1 MFTPQCSHLRSG
13 SRGENAQLFLLSAF
27 HLQTLRL
34 DGESTGRE
42 GGEEGGE
49 DRAWS
54 LTASVLKSA
63 LELSR
68 GREQVVL
75 HRVLQTIWFPG
86 YQKDVVQGQAA
97 ASSGRL

>member
-1 MFTPQCSHLRSG
+1 MVK
-13 SRGENAQLFLLSAF
+13 
-27 HLQTLRL
+27 
-34 DGESTGRE
+34 STGRE

-68 GREQVVL
+68 GRERVVCYTEYCRL
-75 HRVLQTIWFPG
+75 
-86 YQKDVVQGQAA
+86 
-97 ASSGRL
+97 SGFLATKRMWYRGRQQPPVEGCKNL